1 MGTFVTTVS
10 VRRDKSGPFKDVT
23 ALVHTG
29 ATYSMLPADLL
40 HELGVSPIE
49 ENEFTLA
56 DGRRQALPVGEMLF
70 RIGVNG
76 GNGRPASEVRER
88 TSLVIFGPPDR
99 YLLGAVTLQSFGLIA
114 DTTHH
119 ELIPAPE
126 LTL

>member
-10 VRRDKSGPFKDVT
+10 VGRDKAGPFREVT
-23 ALVHTG
+23 ALVDTG

-40 HELGVSPIE
+40 RELGVSPIE

-70 RIGVNG
+70 RIGVAGPNG
-76 GNGRPASEVRER
+76 HRAADFRER
-88 TSLVIFGPPDR
+88 TSLVIFGPPER
-99 YLLGAVTLQSFGLIA
+99 FLLGAVTLQSFGLIA

-119 ELIPAPE
+119 KLIPAPE
-126 LTL
+126 LAL